1 MANVVDQKVKEL
13 LEFFDDC
20 VKFFNK
26 CEKPNK
32 KEYLQIT
39 KSCAIG
45 FLIMGIIGYIIK
57 LLFIPIN
64 TILLSK

>member
-1 MANVVDQKVKEL
+1 MSNVVNLKVNEL

-20 VKFFNK
+20 IKFFNK
-26 CEKPNK
+26 CEKPSK
-32 KEYLQIT
+32 KEYMKIT

-45 FLIMGIIGYIIK
+45 FLIMGIIGYFIK
-57 LLFIPIN
+57 LLFLPIN